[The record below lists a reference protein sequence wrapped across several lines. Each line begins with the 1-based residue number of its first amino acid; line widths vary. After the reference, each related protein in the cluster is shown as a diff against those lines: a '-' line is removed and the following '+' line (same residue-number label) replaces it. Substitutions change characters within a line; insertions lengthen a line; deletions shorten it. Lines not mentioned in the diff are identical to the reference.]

1 MINFRIIPKLE
12 IKNENLVKG
21 VNHEG
26 LRVLGDPLIF
36 ISEYLE
42 NNADEIFLQDVTAS
56 LYETKISPNFI
67 DEILKKTFVPVLFGG
82 GISSIDDVSLLL
94 KLGIDRFSINT
105 AALKKPEIINHI
117 SNKIGS
123 ANLAI
128 SVECKKIKDQYFAYG
143 EMGRYNSG
151 KKIEDW
157 IDEIISRGAGEIIIN
172 SIDNDGT
179 GKGLDE
185 ELIKRINRNIS
196 IPLIISGGVGKKE
209 DILNLIENYDFSAI
223 SIASILHY
231 NIISKD
237 YKLSNTSIGNKNFI
251 KSLNKK
257 KNIETCSLKDIKS
270 FLKSSIKKKNL
281 VNLI

>member
-21 VNHEG
+21 VNLEG

-56 LYETKISPNFI
+56 LYEKKISPDFI
-67 DEILKKTFVPVLFGG
+67 DKILKKTFVPVLFGG

-94 KLGIDRFSINT
+94 NLGIDRFSINS
-105 AALKKPEIINHI
+105 AALKKPEIINRI

-123 ANLAI
+123 ANLVVSI
-128 SVECKKIKDQYFAYG
+128 ECKKIKDQYFAYG

-179 GKGLDE
+179 GNGLDE
-185 ELIKRINRNIS
+185 ELIKRINKNIS

-209 DILNLIENYDFSAI
+209 DILSLIENYHFSAI

-231 NIISKD
+231 NFLFKD
-237 YKLSNTSIGNKNFI
+237 YKLSNTSVGNKNFI
-251 KSLNKK
+251 NSLNKK
-257 KNIETCSLKDIKS
+257 KNIETCSLKDIKT

-281 VNLI
+281 VNII

>member
-1 MINFRIIPKLE
+1 MTNFRIIPKLE

-21 VNHEG
+21 VNYEG

-56 LYETKISPNFI
+56 LYDTNISPNFI
-67 DEILKKTFVPVLFGG
+67 DEILKKTFIPVLFGG
-82 GISSIDDVSLLL
+82 GISSIDDISLLL

-105 AALKKPEIINHI
+105 AALKKPEIINKI
-117 SNKIGS
+117 SNKIGA
-123 ANLAI
+123 ANLVVSI
-128 SVECKKIKDQYFAYG
+128 ECKKIKDQYFAYG

-151 KKIEDW
+151 KKVEDW

-179 GKGLDE
+179 GNGLDE
-185 ELIKRINRNIS
+185 DLIKRINRNKS
-196 IPLIISGGVGKKE
+196 IPLIVSGGVGKKE
-209 DILNLIENYDFSAI
+209 DILNLIENYDFNAI

-231 NIISKD
+231 NVISKD

>member
-1 MINFRIIPKLE
+1 MFLKIEKYLTENRFDDNFGNWSSILDEFKYFDDYNGSKRVSEYIYELISNINKGDNTQNSIYKTNKKFIQRYGPTYIATLKMINFRIIPKLE

-105 AALKKPEIINHI
+105 ACA
-117 SNKIGS
+117 
-123 ANLAI
+123 
-128 SVECKKIKDQYFAYG
+128 
-143 EMGRYNSG
+143 
-151 KKIEDW
+151 
-157 IDEIISRGAGEIIIN
+157 
-172 SIDNDGT
+172 
-179 GKGLDE
+179 
-185 ELIKRINRNIS
+185 
-196 IPLIISGGVGKKE
+196 
-209 DILNLIENYDFSAI
+209 
-223 SIASILHY
+223 
-231 NIISKD
+231 
-237 YKLSNTSIGNKNFI
+237 
-251 KSLNKK
+251 
-257 KNIETCSLKDIKS
+257 
-270 FLKSSIKKKNL
+270 
-281 VNLI
+281 